1 MGSMQNPF
9 TPSFGVSPPLL
20 IGRDDVLAR
29 FGEALEDGPGSP
41 GRATLYTGARGTGRT
56 VLLNAVEDL
65 ARSHGWSVI
74 SETASPGFVERL
86 VNEHLPGL
94 LRVHDPEATTT
105 ELKAVSAPVVVGGAT
120 WGKTQNHVGAP
131 GLRGQL
137 TSGGQV
143 STWPRIPRGCL

>member
-56 VLLNAVEDL
+56 VLLNAVE
-65 ARSHGWSVI
+65 
-74 SETASPGFVERL
+74 
-86 VNEHLPGL
+86 
-94 LRVHDPEATTT
+94 
-105 ELKAVSAPVVVGGAT
+105 LKT
-120 WGKTQNHVGAP
+120 
-131 GLRGQL
+131 
-137 TSGGQV
+137 V
-143 STWPRIPRGCL
+143 STLSARLGNAIVGSITWERRHVRHMARFGVEESVPPPRRRTGRVRAEPQGPSEPAQPSQGQRK